1 MSENIV
7 VYTKNGCGQC
17 LFTKKYLE
25 KLGLDYEERN
35 IETHPEYIDE
45 VQSLGFQT
53 LPVIQ
58 LADHEAF
65 NGFQPEKL
73 DALVP

>member
-1 MSENIV
+1 MSENII

-35 IETHPEYIDE
+35 IETNPEYTAE
-45 VQSLGFQT
+45 VQSLGFQA

-58 LADHEAF
+58 LTDHEAF
-65 NGFQPEKL
+65 SGFHPEKL
-73 DALVP
+73 DDLVQ